1 MDFWQFY
8 VSLYI
13 IFILELERMSVV
25 KVDPVFHPQK
35 IINETLFFNYQR
47 KVLNSTL
54 TIAKASSK
62 FFEINYDELCDKLK
76 FFQKNKAP
84 SIFFHITHIW
94 YIF

>member
-1 MDFWQFY
+1 
-8 VSLYI
+8 
-13 IFILELERMSVV
+13 MSVV